1 MLNSIQGTLTEKDSR
16 QAFILTHGIEWDIT
30 ISQQTYDQLPETG
43 AACKLYLYLYH
54 REDRMQLFGF
64 HSTRERDLFFNL
76 IKVDGIGPAQGMKI
90 LSGITP
96 HEFIK
101 ALETNNVSR
110 LEKIKGL
117 GKKTA
122 QKIILKLAG
131 TLSLGEKENKSYGD
145 IVKALSGMG
154 FDAREARD
162 AVNAAGADMDEEAMS
177 KDEFEKK
184 LLKAALEKLS
194 KEVTGKR

>member
-1 MLNSIQGTLTEKDSR
+1 MLNSISGTLTGKDSHR
-16 QAFILTHGIEWDIT
+16 VFVLTHGIEWDIT
-30 ISQQTYDQLPETG
+30 ISQQTYDQLPDIDTL
-43 AACKLYLYLYH
+43 CKIYVYLYH

-64 HSTRERDLFFNL
+64 HSTRERDLFFSL
-76 IKVDGIGPAQGMKI
+76 IKVEGIGPAQGMKI

-96 HEFIK
+96 KEFVT

-131 TLSLGEKENKSYGD
+131 TLSFDEQESKTYGD
-145 IVKALSGMG
+145 IIKALTGMG
-154 FDAREARD
+154 FDQDKAREV
-162 AVNAAGADMDEEAMS
+162 VNAAGTDMDEESMT
-177 KDEFEKK
+177 KEEFEKK
-184 LLKAALEKLS
+184 LLKAALGKLS
-194 KEVTGKR
+194 KG